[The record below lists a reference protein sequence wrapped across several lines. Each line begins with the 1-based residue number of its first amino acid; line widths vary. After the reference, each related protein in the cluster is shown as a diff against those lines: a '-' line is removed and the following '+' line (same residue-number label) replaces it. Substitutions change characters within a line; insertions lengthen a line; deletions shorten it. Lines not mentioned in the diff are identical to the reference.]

1 MTSPKVAAV
10 ILAAGTA
17 SRFRAA
23 AGDAIATKLVA
34 ELDGKPLIR
43 HVVEAVLQSRAAPI
57 IVVTGHAENEVR
69 TALKGLGMIYVRNDD
84 YASGI
89 ASSVKCGVAQV
100 PDDCDG
106 AFVLLG
112 DMPKVSG
119 ALLNQLIDAFE
130 AAPSARAVVPVH
142 EGQRGNPA
150 LIARALFRE
159 VEKLSGDVGAR
170 ALLKSAGTDVV
181 EVPMASD
188 AVSFDVDTPD
198 LLR

>member
-34 ELDGKPLIR
+34 KLHGKPLIR
-43 HVVEAVLQSRAAPI
+43 HVVEAVLQSRVAPVI
-57 IVVTGHAENEVR
+57 IVTGHAENDVR
-69 TALKGLGMIYVRNDD
+69 AALKGLGMIYVRNDD

-89 ASSVKCGVAQV
+89 ASSVKCGIAQV

-119 ALLNQLIDAFE
+119 ALLNQLIEAF
-130 AAPSARAVVPVH
+130 AAHPQARAVVPIYQG
-142 EGQRGNPA
+142 ERGNPA
-150 LIARALFRE
+150 LISRALFPE
-159 VEKLSGDVGAR
+159 VEKLSGDIGAR
-170 ALLKSAGTDVV
+170 ALLKSAGSNVV
-181 EVPMASD
+181 EVPVSSD
-188 AVSFDVDTPD
+188 AVSFDIDTPD
-198 LLR
+198 LLS